1 MAKDSPYFPRR
12 TPNAR
17 RVGNR
22 VMVTPPKIDS
32 ADEADTALTGKRK
45 KAGSIHEVTNLLT
58 GHVSEAWKGAKAI
71 GDSKI
76 YIPTKQVSQHHKDVL
91 ASNVREL
98 ERAEIK
104 AGVSTEIDPHCGR
117 NWLITR
123 LAEQGAHLKEI
134 GRLLG
139 QDDVST
145 ILDVY
150 MKVRA
155 GRTTTLMEK
164 VNGSLDHRAD
174 GYRLVPHDQ

>member
-1 MAKDSPYFPRR
+1 
-12 TPNAR
+12 
-17 RVGNR
+17 
-22 VMVTPPKIDS
+22 
-32 ADEADTALTGKRK
+32 
-45 KAGSIHEVTNLLT
+45 
-58 GHVSEAWKGAKAI
+58 EAWKGAKAI

-104 AGVSTEIDPHCGR
+104 AGVCTEIDPHCGR

-123 LAEQGAHLKEI
+123 LAEQGAHLKAM
-134 GRLLG
+134 GRLMG
-139 QDDVST
+139 QADMST

-150 MKVRA
+150 MKSGD

-164 VNGSLDHRAD
+164 DNVSLDHRAD
-174 GYRLVPHDQ
+174 GYRLVPHDQYR